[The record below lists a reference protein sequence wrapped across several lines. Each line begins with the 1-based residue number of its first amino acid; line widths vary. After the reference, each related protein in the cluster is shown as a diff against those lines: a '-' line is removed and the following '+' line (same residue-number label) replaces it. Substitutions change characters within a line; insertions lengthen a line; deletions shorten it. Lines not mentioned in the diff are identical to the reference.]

1 MSVYPSF
8 FASIPATGQLMRIAD
23 VNATICPRES
33 VEYLRH
39 VEQIGD
45 TTTLSWSI
53 GSVVLS
59 SYVRVQGLINET
71 EGEIQLS
78 PQLPGVIANLTEITP
93 SGFTSILSIESAGI
107 SVANQTIIQCSGTG
121 LGESVVLSIT
131 CKWDCMHTH
140 TAQWYGVRTY
150 HDWCYTFM
158 HY

>member
-1 MSVYPSF
+1 
-8 FASIPATGQLMRIAD
+8 MRIAD

-121 LGESVVLSIT
+121 LERAWYCPSHVSGIV
-131 CKWDCMHTH
+131 CTH
-140 TAQWYGVRTY
+140 TLHSGMVYVHIMIGATHLCIIRVIRYIDV
-150 HDWCYTFM
+150 
-158 HY
+158 

>member
-1 MSVYPSF
+1 MIYSRLLLCIKSF
-8 FASIPATGQLMRIAD
+8 IFPLPVAGQLMRIAD
-23 VNATICPRES
+23 VNTTICPGES
-33 VEYLRH
+33 VEYLCN

-121 LGESVVLSIT
+121 LGESLVLSIT
-131 CKWDCMHTH
+131 CKWDCMHAHTH
-140 TAQWYGVRTY
+140 THTHIYINV
-150 HDWCYTFM
+150 
-158 HY
+158 